1 MLRECDI
8 TKTDRTW
15 PIKTR
20 QIWSNIVQIVGIICG
35 AIQNGNPVF
44 TIDDLWGK
52 MCWCTIFIWCFQ
64 QIVVP
69 LRGKEQNTMG
79 NHSTNSAGSASMQ
92 YTEKGNVLYRFEHLT
107 QEQLN
112 TYRVDVYGYLMWFF
126 VLSVSILDE
135 KYGWCCTVF
144 AVSFPFNK
152 NTAVVY
158 CPRRGIS
165 EPFLWH

>member
-1 MLRECDI
+1 MTNKNQTNMVKHCSNSRHYLRCHSEWQPSI
-8 TKTDRTW
+8 YDRRFMR
-15 PIKTR
+15 K
-20 QIWSNIVQIVGIICG
+20 NVLMF
-35 AIQNGNPVF
+35 N
-44 TIDDLWGK
+44 
-52 MCWCTIFIWCFQ
+52 FIWCFQ

-69 LRGKEQNTMG
+69 LRGKEQNTVG
-79 NHSTNSAGSASMQ
+79 NHSTNSTGSASMQ

-135 KYGWCCTVF
+135 EYGWCCAVF